1 MSRADSKTA
10 LQTKIAKVQ
19 KNIEWETNV
28 NGDYNQMLETTA
40 PYSTKVDYTGIDGYK
55 GWLIQLQSDNSGV
68 SYDASYSGWTDTTWN
83 DKSNDEKDQWFAHA
97 HKERV
102 TDAVVPNVDSLNT
115 YKASLQADLDD
126 LIACEDAGDVDQVSG

>member
-28 NGDYNQMLETTA
+28 NGDYSWLETTL
-40 PYSTKVDYTGIDGYK
+40 PYSSRVDYTGIDGYK
-55 GWLIQLQSDNSGV
+55 GWLIQWQSDNSGV
-68 SYDASYSGWTDTTWN
+68 SYDAGFSFTDTEW
-83 DKSNDEKDQWFAHA
+83 DSKSDDEKNQWFAHA

-102 TDAVVPNVDSLNT
+102 TDAVVPSVDGLNT
-115 YKASLQADLDD
+115 QKATLQSDLDD
-126 LIACEDAGDVDQVSG
+126 LIAGEDAGDVDQVSG

>member
-10 LQTKIAKVQ
+10 LQTKIAKLQ

-28 NGDYNQMLETTA
+28 NGDYSWLETTL
-40 PYSTKVDYTGIDGYK
+40 PYSSRVDYTGIDGYK
-55 GWLIQLQSDNSGV
+55 GWLIQWQSDNSGV
-68 SYDASYSGWTDTTWN
+68 SYDESFSFTDTRWR
-83 DKSNDEKDQWFAHA
+83 DKSNDEKDKWFAHA

-115 YKASLQADLDD
+115 HKATLQADLDD
-126 LIACEDAGDVDQVSG
+126 LIAGEDAGDVDQVSG

>member
-10 LQTKIAKVQ
+10 LQNKIAKLQ

-28 NGDYNQMLETTA
+28 NGDYNQMRETTA

-55 GWLIQLQSDNSGV
+55 GWLIQWQSDNSGV
-68 SYDASYSGWTDTTWN
+68 SYDADFSFTDTEW
-83 DKSNDEKDQWFAHA
+83 DSKSNDEKDQWFAHA

-102 TDAVVPNVDSLNT
+102 TDAVVPNVDGLNT
-115 YKASLQADLDD
+115 QKAALQADLDD
-126 LIACEDAGDVDQVSG
+126 LIAGENAGDVDQVSG